1 MIADAYSA
9 IMSLND
15 LATLTAALGFTERN
29 DPFNLF
35 TEWMAD
41 AKKSELNDPDA
52 MALSTVDEEGL
63 PNVRMVLMRGFD
75 ERGFV
80 FYTNFESQKGQEILS
95 AGKAAGVFHWKSLR
109 RQVRVR
115 GLTEAVSNAEADAYF
130 NARPRES
137 RIGAWASQ
145 QSRPLTARFELE
157 TAVAMNTAKFG
168 LGDIPRP
175 PHWSGIRIKP
185 LSIEFWHDRPFRLH
199 DRVVF
204 RREKPDGSF
213 VKARLYP

>member
-1 MIADAYSA
+1 MNLDN
-9 IMSLND
+9 LT
-15 LATLTAALGFTERN
+15 TLTAALGFTERN

-35 TEWMAD
+35 TEWMED
-41 AKKSELNDPDA
+41 AKKSEPNDPNA

-63 PNVRMVLMRGFD
+63 PNVRMVLLKGFD

-80 FYTNFESQKGQEILS
+80 FYTNFESQKGQEIMA
-95 AGKAAGVFHWKSLR
+95 AGKAAVVFHWKSLL

-115 GLTEAVSNAEADAYF
+115 GLTEPVDNAEADEYYKS
-130 NARPRES
+130 RPRDS
-137 RIGAWASQ
+137 RIGAWASK
-145 QSRPLTARFELE
+145 QSRPLTERFELE
-157 TAVAMNTAKFG
+157 TAVAVNTAKFG

-204 RREKPDGSF
+204 RRERPDADWT
-213 VKARLYP
+213 KARLYP